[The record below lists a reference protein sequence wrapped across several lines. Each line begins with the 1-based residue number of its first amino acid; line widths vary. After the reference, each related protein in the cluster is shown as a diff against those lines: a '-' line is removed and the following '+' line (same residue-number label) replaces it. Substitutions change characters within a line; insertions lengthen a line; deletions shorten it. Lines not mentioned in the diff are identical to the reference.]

1 MDSEPEGNLRHS
13 ENHESGDGIKELDLE
28 LFRYNPLETIIVD
41 RSGRVVD
48 YNLAKK
54 ASGSRLPRRGDV
66 MYRDYAA
73 KHELDMR
80 TELMRCIERNES
92 KTFPAVKYHSKY
104 LRITISPF
112 PKGAIIVSQNVTDQT
127 VAEEALRNSEERYRS
142 LFDRVP
148 AGLYRASAT
157 GRFLDVNQAL
167 VQMLGFPDR
176 ESLLA
181 INVADM
187 YVHPEEFGGMM
198 DRLDR
203 EATLRDVE
211 SRFYRFDGTTVWIK
225 TSARAVRDA
234 KHRVETLEGAVEDIT
249 ERKLAEVAL
258 QKSEREKALILS
270 SVLELVTYQD
280 LSHRIIWANRQTEET
295 FGAGPGDL
303 VGRKCHEVWQ
313 GNGNPCA
320 QCPMGNILETGAP
333 QVAEKT
339 TADGR
344 VWAMRGYPVRSE
356 EGEIQGLVEVNLD
369 ITGQKRAEEE
379 KQKIQAQLLQA
390 QKMEAVGTL
399 AGGVA
404 HDFNNLLTAIQ
415 GCLDLAML
423 KIPDDGPVYRDL
435 VEVQTASRRA
445 ADLTR
450 QLLLFS
456 RRHLSRLVSLQING
470 LMEDLLKMLHR
481 LIGEDIEINTQ
492 PDQNLW
498 NILADKGTIEQIIVN
513 LSVNARDAMPNG
525 GKLFLKTENV
535 VLDEFY
541 CRLVAEARPGEFIRL
556 SIADTGAGM
565 SREIRDRIFE
575 PFFSTKGPGKGTGLG
590 LSVVYGIVKQHN
602 GWINVYSEPGQG
614 TEFKIYFPAVFTPAE
629 EKRGIPVDP
638 ANLRG
643 SGERILVVEDEPM
656 VRDFSRRALEKH
668 GYSVCAVSTA
678 QEALTVFDAEGGRFD
693 MIFTD
698 VVLPDT
704 SGLAMID
711 RILKK
716 KPSIKVVLT
725 SGYTDTKSQWKSIRE
740 KGLHFLQKPYTLLD
754 LLQTVGREFSEST
767 GPKPS

>member
-1 MDSEPEGNLRHS
+1 MDSEPRGNPRQP
-13 ENHESGDGIKELDLE
+13 ENQQSGDGIDELDLE
-28 LFRYNPLETIIVD
+28 LFRYNPLETIVVD

-54 ASGSRLPRRGDV
+54 ASGSRLPSRGDV

-73 KHELDMR
+73 KHEFDMH
-80 TELMRCIERNES
+80 TELMRCIERSES
-92 KTFPAVKYHSKY
+92 KTFPAVRYHHKY
-104 LRITISPF
+104 LHITISPF

-127 VAEEALRNSEERYRS
+127 MAEEALRQSEERYRN
-142 LFDRVP
+142 LFNRVP

-167 VQMLGFPDR
+167 VKMLGFPDR
-176 ESLLA
+176 DSLLA
-181 INVADM
+181 ITVADI
-187 YVHPEEFGGMM
+187 YVHPEEFKGMI
-198 DRLDR
+198 DRLDPDS
-203 EATLRDVE
+203 TLRDVE
-211 SRFYRFDGTTVWIK
+211 SLFYRFDGTTIWIK
-225 TSARAVRDA
+225 TSVRAVRDE
-234 KHRVETLEGAVEDIT
+234 KNRIETLEGAVEDIT
-249 ERKLAEVAL
+249 ERKLAEEAL

-280 LSHRIIWANRQTEET
+280 LSRQIIWANRQTEET
-295 FGAGPGDL
+295 FGVGPGDL

-313 GNGNPCA
+313 GNGNLCV
-320 QCPMGNILETGAP
+320 QCPMRKILDTGSP

-339 TADGR
+339 TPDGR
-344 VWAMRGYPVRSE
+344 VWATRGYPVRNDA
-356 EGEIQGLVEVNLD
+356 GEIQGLVEVNLD

-404 HDFNNLLTAIQ
+404 HDFNNLLTAIL

-423 KIPDDGPVYRDL
+423 KIPEDGPVYKDL
-435 VEVQTASRRA
+435 LEVQTASRRA

-456 RRHLSRLVSLQING
+456 RRHLTRLVPLQLNAT
-470 LMEDLLKMLHR
+470 MEDLLKMLHR

-492 PDQNLW
+492 PDPNLW
-498 NILADKGTIEQIIVN
+498 NILADKGTVEQIIVN

-541 CRLVAEARPGEFIRL
+541 CKLVPEARPGEFIRL
-556 SIADTGAGM
+556 SIADTGIGM
-565 SREIRDRIFE
+565 GREIRERIFE
-575 PFFSTKGPGKGTGLG
+575 PFFSTKGPGMGTGLG

-602 GWINVYSEPGQG
+602 GWINVYSEQGRG
-614 TEFKIYFPAVFTPAE
+614 TEFKIYFPVVFTRAE
-629 EKRGIPVDP
+629 ENRSVSVDP
-638 ANLRG
+638 GNLGG
-643 SGERILVVEDEPM
+643 SGERILVVEDEPLVM
-656 VRDFSRRALEKH
+656 DFSRRALEKY
-668 GYSVCAVSTA
+668 GYRVCAVSTV
-678 QEALTVFDAEGGRFD
+678 QEALSAFDAEGGRFD
-693 MIFTD
+693 MVFTD
-698 VVLPDT
+698 VVLPDA

-711 RILKK
+711 RILRD

-725 SGYTDTKSQWKSIRE
+725 SGYTDTKSQWKSIKER
-740 KGLHFLQKPYTLLD
+740 GLQFLQKPYTLLD
-754 LLQTVGREFSEST
+754 LLQTIKLEFAESA
-767 GPKPS
+767 GSKPS